1 MFIFAN
7 NRQTKQTMRKDVAVL
22 MVLWVMCIPY
32 ATFICASA
40 TPNKLD
46 TLKAFLRKKI
56 LYDEYVP
63 IDSVICWSENILPVI
78 KTNNRN
84 DENYFLLQLQL
95 ANAYTLRGD
104 ISLAIDRA
112 RLMYEEAKETEYE
125 FGIAVANQAIG
136 DAYTIANQCDKALD
150 SYQDAL
156 KELNHLSQQH
166 PYRIQLL
173 LKISNALQRKGQL
186 EKAQKILHDI
196 EQTLQKQPD
205 YATCF
210 FANIEKAN
218 YAISHGHLSKAY
230 LKEAAAYLYNMD
242 SIYRIH
248 PEKFYCF
255 HLKYT
260 TAAYYRAMG
269 NWNRMYWNKALQLYE
284 ELRQEYTVNKQSA
297 YYRWITQE
305 TIYLYKI
312 QGKSMAAC
320 LLYQELYSTVDTL
333 TAEGYVR
340 QINILRAKYQIDQ
353 MEIASREEHNK
364 FITGILTGSILL
376 VFIFII
382 ITIMLRKQRQEIAL
396 STQKLEHL
404 RTNAENATSAKSIFL
419 SNMSHEI
426 RTPLN
431 ALSGFSS
438 LLTEENLDNETRR
451 QCNEVILQ
459 NSELLLKLINEVI
472 DLSSLEFGKIKF
484 CINKYNV
491 VNICR
496 NVIDTVSKIKQT
508 QAAICFIT
516 ELESMDIETDDA
528 RLQQVLINLLINAT
542 KFTSQ
547 GSIIL
552 ELRKQ
557 SEQELLFSVTDTG
570 CGIPKEKQAAIFRR
584 FEKLNENAQGS
595 GLGLSI
601 CQLIIEHIGGKI
613 WIDSDYTGGSR
624 FFFTHPIRQSQST
637 NPQKENNA

>member
-1 MFIFAN
+1 
-7 NRQTKQTMRKDVAVL
+7 MRKDVAVL

-63 IDSVICWSENILPVI
+63 VDSVICWSENILPTI

-156 KELNHLSQQH
+156 KELNHLSLQH

-186 EKAQKILHDI
+186 EKAQKTLHDI

-205 YATCF
+205 YATSF

-230 LKEAAAYLYNMD
+230 LKEAVAYLHNMD

-382 ITIMLRKQRQEIAL
+382 IAIMLRKQRQEIAL

-431 ALSGFSS
+431 RIEQHAGNYLCEAADIRVYDCIVHIG
-438 LLTEENLDNETRR
+438 
-451 QCNEVILQ
+451 
-459 NSELLLKLINEVI
+459 LKLQMYI
-472 DLSSLEFGKIKF
+472 S
-484 CINKYNV
+484 
-491 VNICR
+491 
-496 NVIDTVSKIKQT
+496 
-508 QAAICFIT
+508 
-516 ELESMDIETDDA
+516 
-528 RLQQVLINLLINAT
+528 
-542 KFTSQ
+542 FTSHLHQ
-547 GSIIL
+547 IG
-552 ELRKQ
+552 EFVAP
-557 SEQELLFSVTDTG
+557 LLYV
-570 CGIPKEKQAAIFRR
+570 AV
-584 FEKLNENAQGS
+584 L
-595 GLGLSI
+595 
-601 CQLIIEHIGGKI
+601 
-613 WIDSDYTGGSR
+613 
-624 FFFTHPIRQSQST
+624 
-637 NPQKENNA
+637 

>member
-1 MFIFAN
+1 
-7 NRQTKQTMRKDVAVL
+7 MRKDVAVL

-63 IDSVICWSENILPVI
+63 IDSVICWSENILPII

-156 KELNHLSQQH
+156 KELNHLSLQH

-230 LKEAAAYLYNMD
+230 LKEAAAYLHNMD

-382 ITIMLRKQRQEIAL
+382 IAIMLRKQRQEIAL

-459 NSELLLKLINEVI
+459 NSELLLKLINDVI
-472 DLSSLEFGKIKF
+472 DLSSLEFGKIQF

-637 NPQKENNA
+637 KTQKENNA

>member
-186 EKAQKILHDI
+186 EKAQKTLHDI

-205 YATCF
+205 YATSF

-230 LKEAAAYLYNMD
+230 LKEAAAYLHNMD

-297 YYRWITQE
+297 YYRWITQA

-333 TAEGYVR
+333 AAEGYVR

-382 ITIMLRKQRQEIAL
+382 ITII
-396 STQKLEHL
+396 TIINDCVW
-404 RTNAENATSAKSIFL
+404 TN
-419 SNMSHEI
+419 
-426 RTPLN
+426 
-431 ALSGFSS
+431 
-438 LLTEENLDNETRR
+438 
-451 QCNEVILQ
+451 
-459 NSELLLKLINEVI
+459 
-472 DLSSLEFGKIKF
+472 
-484 CINKYNV
+484 
-491 VNICR
+491 
-496 NVIDTVSKIKQT
+496 
-508 QAAICFIT
+508 
-516 ELESMDIETDDA
+516 
-528 RLQQVLINLLINAT
+528 
-542 KFTSQ
+542 
-547 GSIIL
+547 
-552 ELRKQ
+552 
-557 SEQELLFSVTDTG
+557 
-570 CGIPKEKQAAIFRR
+570 
-584 FEKLNENAQGS
+584 
-595 GLGLSI
+595 
-601 CQLIIEHIGGKI
+601 
-613 WIDSDYTGGSR
+613 
-624 FFFTHPIRQSQST
+624 
-637 NPQKENNA
+637 

>member
-1 MFIFAN
+1 
-7 NRQTKQTMRKDVAVL
+7 MRKDVAVL

-186 EKAQKILHDI
+186 EKAQKTLHDI

-205 YATCF
+205 YATSF

-230 LKEAAAYLYNMD
+230 LKEAAAYLHNMD

-260 TAAYYRAMG
+260 TAAYHRAMG
-269 NWNRMYWNKALQLYE
+269 NWNRMYWNKACSCMKSYDKNTRSTNSLPITDGSRKKQYTYIRYKGNQWPPACCIKNYIPLLTRSLQK
-284 ELRQEYTVNKQSA
+284 VMS
-297 YYRWITQE
+297 
-305 TIYLYKI
+305 
-312 QGKSMAAC
+312 
-320 LLYQELYSTVDTL
+320 D
-333 TAEGYVR
+333 
-340 QINILRAKYQIDQ
+340 
-353 MEIASREEHNK
+353 
-364 FITGILTGSILL
+364 
-376 VFIFII
+376 
-382 ITIMLRKQRQEIAL
+382 
-396 STQKLEHL
+396 
-404 RTNAENATSAKSIFL
+404 KSIFYEP
-419 SNMSHEI
+419 SI
-426 RTPLN
+426 R
-431 ALSGFSS
+431 
-438 LLTEENLDNETRR
+438 
-451 QCNEVILQ
+451 
-459 NSELLLKLINEVI
+459 
-472 DLSSLEFGKIKF
+472 
-484 CINKYNV
+484 
-491 VNICR
+491 
-496 NVIDTVSKIKQT
+496 
-508 QAAICFIT
+508 
-516 ELESMDIETDDA
+516 
-528 RLQQVLINLLINAT
+528 
-542 KFTSQ
+542 
-547 GSIIL
+547 
-552 ELRKQ
+552 
-557 SEQELLFSVTDTG
+557 
-570 CGIPKEKQAAIFRR
+570 
-584 FEKLNENAQGS
+584 
-595 GLGLSI
+595 
-601 CQLIIEHIGGKI
+601 
-613 WIDSDYTGGSR
+613 
-624 FFFTHPIRQSQST
+624 
-637 NPQKENNA
+637 

>member
-1 MFIFAN
+1 
-7 NRQTKQTMRKDVAVL
+7 MRKDVAVL

-230 LKEAAAYLYNMD
+230 LKEAAAYLHNMD

-382 ITIMLRKQRQEIAL
+382 ITI
-396 STQKLEHL
+396 
-404 RTNAENATSAKSIFL
+404 
-419 SNMSHEI
+419 
-426 RTPLN
+426 TP
-431 ALSGFSS
+431 ASPH
-438 LLTEENLDNETRR
+438 
-451 QCNEVILQ
+451 
-459 NSELLLKLINEVI
+459 
-472 DLSSLEFGKIKF
+472 
-484 CINKYNV
+484 Y
-491 VNICR
+491 
-496 NVIDTVSKIKQT
+496 
-508 QAAICFIT
+508 
-516 ELESMDIETDDA
+516 
-528 RLQQVLINLLINAT
+528 
-542 KFTSQ
+542 
-547 GSIIL
+547 
-552 ELRKQ
+552 
-557 SEQELLFSVTDTG
+557 
-570 CGIPKEKQAAIFRR
+570 
-584 FEKLNENAQGS
+584 
-595 GLGLSI
+595 
-601 CQLIIEHIGGKI
+601 
-613 WIDSDYTGGSR
+613 
-624 FFFTHPIRQSQST
+624 
-637 NPQKENNA
+637 

>member
-1 MFIFAN
+1 M
-7 NRQTKQTMRKDVAVL
+7 
-22 MVLWVMCIPY
+22 
-32 ATFICASA
+32 
-40 TPNKLD
+40 
-46 TLKAFLRKKI
+46 
-56 LYDEYVP
+56 
-63 IDSVICWSENILPVI
+63 
-78 KTNNRN
+78 
-84 DENYFLLQLQL
+84 LQLQL

-459 NSELLLKLINEVI
+459 NSELLLKLINDVI

>member
-1 MFIFAN
+1 
-7 NRQTKQTMRKDVAVL
+7 MRKDVAVL

-63 IDSVICWSENILPVI
+63 IASVICWSENILPVI

-186 EKAQKILHDI
+186 EKAQKTLHDI

-230 LKEAAAYLYNMD
+230 LKEAAAYLHNMD

-260 TAAYYRAMG
+260 TAAYHRAMG

-376 VFIFII
+376 IFIFII

-459 NSELLLKLINEVI
+459 NSELLLKLINDVI
-472 DLSSLEFGKIKF
+472 DLSSLEFGKIQF

-508 QAAICFIT
+508 QAIICFIT

-624 FFFTHPIRQSQST
+624 FFFTHLIRQSQST

>member
-1 MFIFAN
+1 M
-7 NRQTKQTMRKDVAVL
+7 
-22 MVLWVMCIPY
+22 
-32 ATFICASA
+32 
-40 TPNKLD
+40 
-46 TLKAFLRKKI
+46 
-56 LYDEYVP
+56 
-63 IDSVICWSENILPVI
+63 
-78 KTNNRN
+78 
-84 DENYFLLQLQL
+84 LQLQL

-230 LKEAAAYLYNMD
+230 LKEAAAYLHNMD

-376 VFIFII
+376 IFIFII

-459 NSELLLKLINEVI
+459 NSELLLKLINDVI
-472 DLSSLEFGKIKF
+472 DLSSLEFGKIQF